1 MQLDSQH
8 ILNSLTL
15 TMSEFIQ
22 KINNLEPINLDPFS
36 SQDTIVVMIDMIN
49 GFCNT
54 GPLHSDFVQQMVPD
68 MSIFLDKV
76 IAKNIPI
83 ISYRDSHP
91 IDTAEF
97 HDYPPHCLAGTAESD
112 LVDELHR
119 EVLIDVPKNSTNGFL
134 ATNPLELVNGP
145 SIKHIIV
152 IGCVTDI
159 CVRDF
164 ATTMNKHLHEIN
176 QKATVYVVE
185 NFTDTFH
192 IDGVHDRQVEHM
204 LSMYQMNNS
213 GIEVIRF

>member
-22 KINNLEPINLDPFS
+22 KINTLEPTTLDQFS
-36 SQDTIVVMIDMIN
+36 SEDTMVVMIDMIN
-49 GFCNT
+49 GFCNI

-76 IAKNIPI
+76 IDKNIPI

-91 IDTAEF
+91 EDTAEF
-97 HDYPPHCLAGTAESD
+97 RDYPPHCVAGTAESD
-112 LVDELHR
+112 LVDELKR
-119 EVLIDVPKNSTNGFL
+119 DVLIDIPKNSTNGFL

-145 SIKHIIV
+145 NIKHVIV

-164 ATTMNKHLHEIN
+164 ATTINKHLQEIN
-176 QKATVYVVE
+176 QKATVYIVE
-185 NFTDTFH
+185 NLTDTFH
-192 IDGVHDRQVEHM
+192 IEGVHDRQVEHM
-204 LSMYQMNNS
+204 LSLYQMSNS
-213 GIEVIRF
+213 GIQLIRF